1 MKLLYGVVGEGMG
14 HATRSRVVLE
24 HLLADGHEVEIMASS
39 RAADFLSARFP
50 EVHRIHGLHIV
61 TDDNRVKKSRTFF
74 SNLLKG
80 VASLPGQMEAYFRM
94 LEDFHPQAVISDF
107 ESWSYLFAKAHNLPV
122 FSIDNMQVINRCKIP
137 EELLE
142 GERVDYELAR
152 AFIQGKLPGCDH
164 YFITTF
170 FHPPIDRK
178 RTSLHYP
185 ILRPE
190 VLEAKVEHGDH
201 LLVYQTAEGHD
212 ELADMLR
219 GTGLECRIY
228 GMRREITEE
237 QQEGRLRFM
246 PFSEAGFIRDLATAK
261 AVVSGGGFTLMSEA
275 VTLHKPMLSVPI
287 EDHFE
292 QLLNG
297 RYLQYMGF
305 GRHAEEVDAGALGA
319 FMEALPDCEA
329 ALEAYR
335 HDGNKGLF
343 DAINEH
349 LDLTAVGYY

>member
-24 HLLADGHEVEIMASS
+24 HLLSEGHEVEIIASS

-61 TDDNRVKKSRTFF
+61 TEENRVKKSRTFL

-80 VASLPGQMEAYFRM
+80 AAALPGQLEAYFRM
-94 LEDFHPQAVISDF
+94 LEDFHPEAVISDF
-107 ESWSYLFAKAHNLPV
+107 ESWSYLFAKIHNLPV
-122 FSIDNMQVINRCKIP
+122 FSIDNMQVINRCDIP
-137 EELLE
+137 GELLK
-142 GERVDYELAR
+142 GARADFELAR

-164 YFITTF
+164 YLITTF
-170 FHPPIDRK
+170 FHPPIDKK
-178 RTSLHYP
+178 RTSLHFP

-190 VLEAKVEHGDH
+190 ILTADVEHGDH

-212 ELADMLR
+212 ELTEVLT
-219 GTGLECRIY
+219 GSGLECRIY
-228 GMRREITEE
+228 GMRREISEE
-237 QQEGRLRFM
+237 QREGNLRFM
-246 PFSEAGFIRDLATAK
+246 PFSEAGFIRDLASSR
-261 AVVSGGGFTLMSEA
+261 AVLTGGGFTLMSEA
-275 VTLHKPMLSVPI
+275 VTLHKPVLSVPI

-305 GRHAEEVDAGALGA
+305 GHTADDVDAQVLGA
-319 FMEALPDCEA
+319 FLEALPDCEQ
-329 ALEAYR
+329 ALSGYH
-335 HDGNKGLF
+335 HDGNKELF
-343 DAINEH
+343 AAVNEH